1 MKRATFRRRN
11 LPRVAP
17 LRVPA
22 YRRTRSL
29 ENSSNSGLPHP
40 KTCGFVVLG
49 VFEPAGEMR
58 HSGFDQ
64 CRELAAIK
72 YRFCRE
78 IRQPSVSGF
87 LDSRRL
93 RALIPSLNRS

>member
-11 LPRVAP
+11 LPHVAP

-49 VFEPAGEMR
+49 VIDPAGKMR
-58 HSGFDQ
+58 QSGFVQ
-64 CRELAAIK
+64 CRELAAIQDPQGK
-72 YRFCRE
+72 

>member
-17 LRVPA
+17 VRVPA

-29 ENSSNSGLPHP
+29 ENSSRVGLPRP
-40 KTCGFVVLG
+40 SIRGIAVPGVLK
-49 VFEPAGEMR
+49 PAGEMR
-58 HSGFDQ
+58 QSGFVQ
-64 CRELAAIK
+64 CRELAAIQDPQGK
-72 YRFCRE
+72 
-78 IRQPSVSGF
+78 IRQPYTCGF